1 MRPVSSNSKT
11 NDKKNQDLRKSFI
24 LRRSLAPNNVLD
36 RTHKFKIEDLFDF
49 PQSPPSVKTLPR
61 RQSKL
66 MNTSE
71 DKAVPLH
78 NIRKSTRKCSE
89 IFTINPNL
97 NSNFTMNTF
106 SLSNFRLRK
115 YTFKPKEPNI
125 KLKVVIGINKFY

>member
-1 MRPVSSNSKT
+1 MRPVSSNSKI
-11 NDKKNQDLRKSFI
+11 NDNKNRNLRKSFI

-36 RTHKFKIEDLFDF
+36 RTQKFKIEDLFEF
-49 PQSPPSVKTLPR
+49 PKCPPSVQPIPR
-61 RQSKL
+61 IPSKL
-66 MNTSE
+66 ISPSE
-71 DKAVPLH
+71 DNAKPLPKKK
-78 NIRKSTRKCSE
+78 ITRRCSE

-125 KLKVVIGINKFY
+125 KLKVVIGINKIF